1 LISIEKGY
9 PDLVVLQKNTNET
22 FQLNGFQNSLVQDVQ
37 FIKVMGKLNLNKL
50 LVISFILVLS
60 EFSCDNCS
68 QKNKLVD

>member
-22 FQLNGFQNSLVQDVQ
+22 FQLIGFQNSLVQDVQ